1 MFIKSPWLEAQVVQ
15 ELHARRQHAT
25 SAIER
30 VTGSPFRFFFPLTSS
45 KALVSTVYVLWV
57 LASSANL
64 ATKTSF
70 CTLGRAGRF

>member
-15 ELHARRQHAT
+15 QLHARRQHATT

-45 KALVSTVYVLWV
+45 KALVSTVYVL
-57 LASSANL
+57 
-64 ATKTSF
+64 
-70 CTLGRAGRF
+70 